1 MQKLLDIKPLGQ
13 RNSQWASQR
22 LGTVDGVTIGS
33 DGCVVTSHC
42 MSLTYHGKPFLPNT
56 LDDFLTDNKLYAQGD
71 LWVPSN
77 STKIYPEYKYIG
89 EDVCNY
95 DPAPIAKIKAKID
108 AGQPP
113 TLWLINGGEFHNVLA
128 VGYEGDKIKV
138 NDPWMGDQVFI
149 EDRWGAS
156 SVVILAVD
164 YYEGPI
170 INSTPLP
177 PMDNEAKMRLRAK
190 YSVDVLLNHLK
201 DLQLKDPKKEV
212 YVSDSASASEKWLD
226 DDSNPKFIGL
236 IKRIIRDY
244 QTLLAGSDQT
254 AIRKEERNKTLAEG
268 IDALNKLKV

>member
-13 RNSQWASQR
+13 RDPRWSSQR
-22 LGTVDGVTIGS
+22 LGTVDGTTIGS
-33 DGCVVTSHC
+33 DGCVVTSHSMC
-42 MSLTYHGKPFLPNT
+42 LTYHGKAFLPNT
-56 LDDFLTDNKLYAQGD
+56 LDDLLTNNNLYAQGD

-77 STKIYPEYKYIG
+77 STKIYSEYKYIG

-95 DPAPIAKIKAKID
+95 DPAPIAKIKARID

-113 TLWLINGGEFHNVLA
+113 TLWLVNNGVFHNVLA
-128 VGYEGDKIKV
+128 VGYDGDKIKV
-138 NDPWMGDQVFI
+138 NDPWRGDQVFI
-149 EDRWGAS
+149 EDRWGVS
-156 SVVILAVD
+156 SFVILAVD

-190 YSVDVLLNHLK
+190 YSADVLLNHLK
-201 DLQLKDPKKEV
+201 DLQLKDPKKEL
-212 YVSDSASASEKWLD
+212 YVTDSACEKWLD

-244 QTLLAGSDQT
+244 QTLLAGVDQS
-254 AIRKEERNKTLAEG
+254 AIRKEEHNKTIAEG